1 MARAIL
7 SIPSKNDLA
16 LLVEYIGK
24 DNPAA
29 ALGVLDAIDER
40 LGLIA
45 ENPMIGSTRDYLAP
59 GLRVFPVSSYMIYYR
74 LVEEDVEIVRILHG
88 ARDAGSI
95 FD

>member
-45 ENPMIGSTRDYLAP
+45 ENPMIGSPRDYLAP